1 VQYEPAT
8 VVRNEE
14 YGPGHWV
21 IELKSSGALPEI
33 RGGQFVSLRCDP
45 HDKNSLLR
53 PFSYLGINPVEQ
65 TFSIYYKHLG
75 RMSSALS
82 GFGPGTVLDALHPL
96 GRPYPWQESW
106 RRVALVGGGV
116 GLAPLLLLAEQ
127 LAPYGDH
134 MQVTAF
140 FGGRGEPDLVPRL
153 LAEYPELPLQLAT
166 DDGSQGFHGTVVEL
180 FRRRMDLHDSFDVVY
195 ICGPN
200 PMMAAM
206 QDAVPRGMPAFASL
220 EEYMAC
226 GVGACLGC
234 TAHIERDDQRYNL
247 TTCKE
252 GPVFP
257 LHEVVFET

>member
-1 VQYEPAT
+1 VQYERAI
-8 VVRNEE
+8 VRRNEE

-21 IELKSSGALPEI
+21 IELRTEAPLPEI
-33 RGGQFVSLRCDP
+33 RAGQFVSLRCDP
-45 HDKNSLLR
+45 HDTESLLR
-53 PFSYLGINPVEQ
+53 PFSFLGINPVEQ
-65 TFSIYYKHLG
+65 TFSVYYKHLG
-75 RMSSALS
+75 RMSERLSA
-82 GFGPGTVLDALHPL
+82 FGPGTQLDALFPL
-96 GRPYPWQESW
+96 GGSFPWEEDW

-127 LAPYGDH
+127 LEPFGEH

-140 FGGRGEPDLVPRL
+140 FGGRSEADLVPRL

-166 DDGSQGFHGTVVEL
+166 DDGSAGFHGTVVEL
-180 FRRRMDLHDSFDVVY
+180 FRHRVDLHDPFDVVY

-206 QDAVPRGMPAFASL
+206 QSAIPAGMPAFASL

-234 TAHIERDDQRYNL
+234 TAHIERDGQRLNL

-252 GPVFP
+252 GPVFL